1 MMTASQK
8 LGEKMYAS
16 MQGGA
21 GGAGEAAGASAAP
34 AGGGEAKAKDEDVVD
49 ADYKEVKRG

>member
-1 MMTASQK
+1 MTASQK

-16 MQGGA
+16 MQGGQGA
-21 GGAGEAAGASAAP
+21 APGAGPGP
-34 AGGGEAKAKDEDVVD
+34 QPGGEADKAKESDVVD

>member
-8 LGEKMYAS
+8 LGEKMYAG

-21 GGAGEAAGASAAP
+21 AGAGAEAASAA
-34 AGGGEAKAKDEDVVD
+34 GGAEKRDAKADDVVD